1 MSLIVQ
7 KFGGTSVADIEKIKS
22 AADKAVKAQAD
33 GHRVVMVV
41 SAMGKNTDAL
51 LALAGGISDD
61 PPAREMDMLL
71 STGEQVSV
79 ALVAMAIHAAGK
91 KAVSLT
97 GGQIGM
103 KTDNSFSKARIQ
115 SISTERIEQLL
126 DEGNIVVA
134 AGFQGID
141 DDLNITTLGRG
152 GSDTTAVALAAV
164 LGADACEIYTDVDGV
179 YTTDPRKLD
188 AARRID
194 VVSYDEMLELAS
206 LGAGVMHS
214 RSIEFA
220 KKFGVPI
227 HVRSSF
233 SGEQGSMIVTE
244 NESATQPVSGAAMTP
259 DEARVTVLGVPDVP
273 GKTRK
278 IFSAIAERKI
288 AVDMVVQNAGTDGRA
303 DVSFTVPRD
312 ELKQTLDAVESILPS
327 VGAAG
332 VTHDDQVSKVSVV
345 GSNMATQTG
354 VASQMFRALADAGV
368 NIQMITTSEIKISA
382 LVSKQQ
388 SDGALAAVHQA
399 FSLHERPTDA
409 KSWNQIQAERTE
421 KADVDQLVS
430 RLRDDQLEALT
441 LTGISVTGDQARV
454 TMHGVPDRP
463 GIAADMFET
472 IGKADIFVDMIVQ
485 GYDGEDGSTS
495 VSFTVGASDL
505 DRSLDVAREI
515 CVTHGMRDVQGGSN
529 IAKITVSGIGLRSHT
544 HVATVM
550 FEILAE
556 ANINVEMISTS
567 ELQVNAVIADEKL
580 AAATKG
586 LEQAF
591 AESL

>member
-7 KFGGTSVADIEKIKS
+7 KFGGTSVADIDKIKS
-22 AADKAVKAQAD
+22 AADKAITAQEA

-41 SAMGKNTDAL
+41 SAMGKNTDTL
-51 LALAGGISDD
+51 LDLANSICDS

-79 ALVAMAIHAAGK
+79 ALVAMAIAARGK

-233 SGEQGSMIVTE
+233 SGEPGSMIVTE

-259 DEARVTVLGVPDVP
+259 EEARVTVLGVPDVP
-273 GKTRK
+273 GKTRQ
-278 IFSAIAERKI
+278 IFSAIADRKI
-288 AVDMVVQNAGTDGRA
+288 AVDMVVQNAGSDGLA
-303 DVSFTVPRD
+303 DVSFTVPRG
-312 ELKQTLDAVESILPS
+312 ELKQTLQAVESVLRTI
-327 VGAAG
+327 GAQG
-332 VTHDDQVSKVSVV
+332 ITHDDHVAKVSVV
-345 GSNMATQTG
+345 GSNMAQQTG
-354 VASQMFRALADAGV
+354 VASRMFRALANAGV

-382 LVSKQQ
+382 LVSKDQAL
-388 SDGALAAVHQA
+388 DALAAVHQA
-399 FSLHERPTDA
+399 FSLHQRPTDA
-409 KSWNQIQAERTE
+409 KSWNQIQAERKG
-421 KADVDQLVS
+421 KANADELVS
-430 RLRDDQLEALT
+430 RLREDQLEALT
-441 LTGISVTGDQARV
+441 LTGISVTEGQARV
-454 TMHGVPDRP
+454 TLRGVPDRP

-472 IGKADIFVDMIVQ
+472 IGKANIFVDMIVQ

-495 VSFTVGASDL
+495 VSFTVNKEDL
-505 DRSLDVAREI
+505 ERSLDVANQI
-515 CVTHGMRDVQGGSN
+515 CLSHGMRGVQGAAQ

-544 HVATVM
+544 HVATAM
-550 FEILAE
+550 FQKLAE

-567 ELQVNAVIADEKL
+567 ELQVNAVIDEAKL

-586 LEQAF
+586 LQEAF
-591 AESL
+591 AEAL